1 MYNAPI
7 KLRFEIVRSYLEST
21 DSLKKT
27 ATRFN
32 VHYQSVYKWVQ
43 LYKKKGEVALSDT
56 YKKPWN
62 RTKKKLENRIMLLKE
77 NNPTITV
84 RGATKLLKREGIR
97 ISRNGIWLIWKR
109 YGYAGFKRENMGNDF
124 TEYGTWS
131 REARSKLR
139 QAEKLYELGKLKKSA
154 DILNTIP
161 FLPKNELLTK
171 IPDRF
176 LNLRRRIEKIYRLFG
191 SVSLISYSETTHKLY
206 TECKR
211 QKLNYSALRA
221 GLPKAAALSWS
232 GMYKERLTWTEELKK
247 NLNKKT
253 SKRQTSLLFAL
264 HLSLL
269 ISEGLSVAG
278 SLEIKKA
285 FQIARKC
292 RRLLTRRKYTY
303 PYFLLDLAVL
313 YITLDDFRKAEKL
326 IYQAINKVDE
336 AKRRRLKSTL
346 AVYVHLVRGELQEGT
361 RLLKEAEAYAW
372 TRHAHILRFRSLFTL
387 LKGMPS
393 KTIELATEALRR
405 SRKEELHQ
413 DIANSYL
420 AIASA
425 YCSLGEK
432 AKAHRI
438 LARLLPFLAKSKM
451 KRFVIIY
458 KFLLGKK
465 CDLSDAL
472 MLSTVKLAWI
482 LKHQNF
488 QKAFNYARI
497 KGIHFFFYRYLFFF
511 PETVQDRIEKGKPL
525 GLPKTILKLP
535 VFNKQN
541 IVFHIK
547 FLGEAVIYR
556 NQKYIKIKL
565 IPKEKA
571 FLIHCALRAQEPGK
585 TVALDSIYCNFWPRS
600 KNPARNLSHLLVK
613 LKKACRIPA
622 HLLEIKTA
630 RGNPVLINKGI
641 YFTTDYNEFQQA
653 IAKAK
658 AFERADEW
666 NLARKEFEEGLRLF
680 RGHSFRKMYPGPSL
694 MGGMYDNWSDQLR
707 GVILNTLET
716 EVLHFARSCLERK
729 NKRSARKVLAKVL
742 RIIPNSEEI
751 GNLLDGLIVP

>member
-1 MYNAPI
+1 MYNASI
-7 KLRFEIVRSYLEST
+7 DLRFRAVRSYLESG
-21 DSLKKT
+21 DSLRKT
-27 ATRFN
+27 AAQCH
-32 VHYQSVYKWVQ
+32 VHYQSVYKWVK
-43 LYKKKGEVALSDT
+43 LYKEKGEAGLSAT
-56 YKKPWN
+56 YKRPWN
-62 RTKKKLENRIMLLKE
+62 RAEKRLEDKVMFLKE

-84 RGATKLLKREGIR
+84 REAKKLLAREGIT
-97 ISRNGIWLIWKR
+97 ISRNGIWSIWKR
-109 YGYAGFKRENMGNDF
+109 YGFAGFIKENMGNDF
-124 TEYGTWS
+124 TEYGLWS
-131 REARSKLR
+131 KEAKCKLL

-161 FLPKNELLTK
+161 FLPKNGLITK
-171 IPDRF
+171 VPDKL

-191 SVSLISYSETTHKLY
+191 SVSLISYSETTHLLY

-285 FQIARKC
+285 FQIAGNC
-292 RRLLTRRKYTY
+292 RRLLTRRKHTY

-346 AVYVHLVRGELQEGT
+346 AVYVHLIRGELQKGA
-361 RLLKEAEAYAW
+361 RLLKEAEAYEW

-458 KFLLGKK
+458 KFLLDKK

-472 MLSTVKLAWI
+472 LLSTIKLAWI
-482 LKHQNF
+482 LKHENF

-497 KGIHFFFYRYLFFF
+497 KGIHFFFYRYLLFF
-511 PETVQDRIEKGKPL
+511 PETVQDRIERGKPL

-547 FLGEAVIYR
+547 FLGEVVIYR
-556 NQKYIKIKL
+556 NQKHIKIKL
-565 IPKEKA
+565 TPKEKA

-585 TVALDSIYCNFWPRS
+585 TVALESIYRNFWPRS

-613 LKKACRIPA
+613 LKKASRIPV

-641 YFTTDYNEFQQA
+641 YFTTDYSEFTQNL
-653 IAKAK
+653 AKAK
-658 AFERADEW
+658 ALERAEEW
-666 NLARKEFEEGLRLF
+666 ATAEKEYLEAFNIF
-680 RGHSFRKMYPGPSL
+680 RGRPSKKRYPSPSL
-694 MGGMYDNWSDQLR
+694 MGRMYDNWSEQLR
-707 GVILNTLET
+707 RVILNRLET
-716 EVLHFARSCLERK
+716 EAIHFAKQSLAHK
-729 NKRSARKVLAKVL
+729 NKTDARKVLEKVTKVV
-742 RIIPNSEEI
+742 PHSEESI
-751 GNLLDGLIVP
+751 GILQTL